1 MNLRE
6 IAARAR
12 VSTATVSRALNRVPT
27 VDASLARRVWE
38 VVDEFHYYPNTQAR
52 ALVLGSSRIFGLI
65 IEEVTN
71 PFFAEVVQAFEQI
84 VVQKQYEILLCS
96 IGLDPAR
103 TAQTARPHHNS
114 QPSSA

>member
-27 VDASLARRVWE
+27 VDPRLVRHVWE

-65 IEEVTN
+65 IEEITN

-84 VVQKQYEILLCS
+84 AVQSNTKSCCAPSVLIPD
-96 IGLDPAR
+96 GR
-103 TAQTARPHHNS
+103 NS
-114 QPSSA
+114 SFGG